1 MARTTQPGRPLD
13 ATDRNLIALLR
24 RDCKRTLA
32 DLGAEVALS
41 AAAVKRRVDR
51 LQREGIIRG
60 YGAIVDTQATG
71 DGLEALVEI
80 YCSDSTAPADVR
92 ASGDLPEVVSA
103 FTVSGEPDALVR
115 VRVESIRHLE
125 TIIERL
131 RRDRNI
137 VRTRTLIVLSTL
149 LDRP

>member
-1 MARTTQPGRPLD
+1 MQLSRPLD

-24 RDCKRTLA
+24 QNSKRTFA
-32 DLGAEVALS
+32 DLGQEVSLS

-51 LQREGIIRG
+51 LQRDGVIRG
-60 YGAIVDTQATG
+60 YGAIIDAKVLGEAV
-71 DGLEALVEI
+71 EALVEI

-92 ASGDLPEVVSA
+92 ASVEHLPEVIEA
-103 FTVSGEPDALVR
+103 FTVSGEPDAVVR

-125 TIIERL
+125 KVVERL

-137 VRTRTLIVLSTL
+137 VRTRTLIVLSTII
-149 LDRP
+149 DRVLPD